1 MKGSSAEI
9 IVKYLE
15 QEGVEY
21 VFGVPGGHL
30 LPFYDALYKS
40 STIKAILAKHE
51 AGAALMA
58 YGYAVTSGKIGVCC
72 GTVGPGATNLV
83 TGVASAYMDSVP
95 LLVLTAQVGTTAI
108 GKGALQEGAG
118 VGRTIDQVALFE
130 KITKMNIMEIRAK
143 NMADTIRRALRVAL
157 SGRQGPVHIDL
168 PADVQAEVVE
178 ADLLPVSA
186 YRASC
191 GDSVNVAHLKTAF
204 ELLKN
209 AAKPAILA
217 GYGTVASR
225 QEKNLVRLA
234 EGLAI
239 PVATTLRAKGVFPED
254 HPLSLGC
261 VGLYG
266 TRAANS
272 YLRSGVDVL
281 LSVGASFHE
290 FTSHCW
296 DPAFA
301 PSKAL
306 IQIDIDPT
314 EIGKNYPV
322 TLGLVSDAGVVLKG
336 LVAELSEPRR
346 KGDEIGLFKNK
357 HEYFREDPMFSDTIP
372 MKPQRLMKELRE
384 VLPRDVVVFA
394 DIGNTLA
401 WAERSFQAYSEGRFV
416 AASGLAAM
424 GSAVAAC
431 IGGKLGSPQNPT
443 VCFCGDGDF
452 HMTGMEVATATAHKI
467 PVIWIVLKNSRLGMI
482 HDVQSVSYQSRYISS
497 TFSDTDFVL
506 AARALGAE
514 GYRTDNPSEI
524 GPIVREALGKSAP
537 AVIEA
542 TIDETEMPPTKPR
555 MLALKR
561 SLGLPDTTAS
571 FSWNAIKA
579 LWTMVKER

>member
-30 LPFYDALYKS
+30 LPFYDALYKNG
-40 STIKAILAKHE
+40 TIKAILTKHE

-83 TGVASAYMDSVP
+83 TGVASAYVDSVP

-108 GKGALQEGAG
+108 GKGALQEAAG
-118 VGRTIDQVALFE
+118 VGRTVDQVALFE

-143 NMADTIRRALRVAL
+143 NMADTIRRALRVAF
-157 SGRQGPVHIDL
+157 SGRPGPVHIDL

-186 YRASC
+186 YRTSR
-191 GDSVNVAHLKTAF
+191 GGSVNVAHVKTAF

-217 GYGTVASR
+217 GYGAAASR
-225 QEKNLVRLA
+225 QGENLLRLA

-239 PVATTLRAKGVFPED
+239 PVTTTLRAKGVFPED

-272 YLRSGVDVL
+272 YLRSDIDVL

-290 FTSHCW
+290 FTTHCW

-322 TLGLVSDAGVVLKG
+322 TLGLVGDAEVVLKS
-336 LVAELSEPRR
+336 LVTELSGSGR
-346 KGDEIGLFKNK
+346 KGHEIGSFKNN
-357 HEYFREDPMFSDTIP
+357 HEYFREDSMLSDAIP

-384 VLPRDVVVFA
+384 VLPRDVIVFA
-394 DIGNTLA
+394 DIGNTLT
-401 WAERSFQAYSEGRFV
+401 WAERCFQAYSEGHFV

-431 IGGKLGSPQNPT
+431 IGGKLGRPQSPT
-443 VCFCGDGDF
+443 LCLCGDGDF
-452 HMTGMEVATATAHKI
+452 HMTGMEVATAAAHKI
-467 PVIWIVLKNSRLGMI
+467 PVVWIVLKNSRLGMI
-482 HDVQSVSYQSRYISS
+482 HDLQSVSYQSRYISS

-524 GPIVREALGKSAP
+524 GPIVKETLMKSTP

-542 TIDETEMPPTKPR
+542 TIDAAEMPPMKPR

-561 SLGLPDTTAS
+561 SLGLPDATAS

>member
-40 STIKAILAKHE
+40 STIKAILTKHE

-108 GKGALQEGAG
+108 GKGALQEAAG
-118 VGRTIDQVALFE
+118 VGRTVDQVALFE

-157 SGRQGPVHIDL
+157 SGRPGPVHINL

-186 YRASC
+186 YRVSW
-191 GDSVNVAHLKTAF
+191 GDSVNVAHVKTAF

-217 GYGTVASR
+217 GYGAAASR
-225 QEKNLVRLA
+225 QEENLLRLA

-239 PVATTLRAKGVFPED
+239 PVATTLRAKGLFPED

-272 YLRSGVDVL
+272 YLKSGIDVL

-322 TLGLVSDAGVVLKG
+322 TLGLVGDAGAVLKS
-336 LVAELSEPRR
+336 LVAELSGPRR
-346 KGDEIGLFKNK
+346 KGDEIGSFKNN
-357 HEYFREDPMFSDTIP
+357 HEYFREDSMLSDAIP

-384 VLPRDVVVFA
+384 VLPRDVIVFA
-394 DIGNTLA
+394 DIGNTLT
-401 WAERSFQAYSEGRFV
+401 WAERCFQAYSEGRFV

-443 VCFCGDGDF
+443 VCFCGDWDF
-452 HMTGMEVATATAHKI
+452 HMTGMEVATAAAHKI
-467 PVIWIVLKNSRLGMI
+467 PVLWIVLKNSQLGMI
-482 HDVQSVSYQSRYISS
+482 HDIQSVSYQSRYISS

-524 GPIVREALGKSAP
+524 GPIVKEALMKSTP

-542 TIDETEMPPTKPR
+542 TIDAAEMPPMKPR

>member
-9 IVKYLE
+9 IVKHLE

-30 LPFYDALYKS
+30 LPFYDALYKTGS
-40 STIKAILAKHE
+40 IKPILAKHE
-51 AGAALMA
+51 AGAAFMA
-58 YGYAVTSGKIGVCC
+58 YGYAVASGKIGVCC

-130 KITKMNIMEIRAK
+130 KITKMNFMEIRAR
-143 NMADTIRRALRVAL
+143 NVADTIRRSLRVAL
-157 SGRQGPVHIDL
+157 SGRPGPVHIDL
-168 PADVQAEVVE
+168 PADIQAEVVD
-178 ADLLPVSA
+178 ADLLPISA
-186 YRASC
+186 YRSS
-191 GDSVNVAHLKTAF
+191 GGSSVDAAHLKTALD
-204 ELLKN
+204 LLKN
-209 AAKPAILA
+209 AKKPAILA
-217 GYGTVASR
+217 GYGTTAGG
-225 QEKNLVRLA
+225 QGGNLIKLA
-234 EGLAI
+234 EGLGM

-281 LSVGASFHE
+281 LSIGASFHE

-296 DPAFA
+296 DPAFI
-301 PSKAL
+301 PSTAL
-306 IQIDIDPT
+306 IQVDIDPV

-322 TLGLVSDAGVVLKG
+322 TLALVGDAGAVLEGLVSRLNGA
-336 LVAELSEPRR
+336 ARPSE
-346 KGDEIGLFKNK
+346 DISSFKTD
-357 HEYFREDPMFSDTIP
+357 HEYFSENSMLSDAVP

-384 VLPRDVVVFA
+384 VLPRDVTICA
-394 DIGNTLA
+394 DIGNTLT
-401 WAERSFQAYSEGRFV
+401 WAERCFQAYSEGQFV
-416 AASGLAAM
+416 ALSGLAAM

-431 IGGKLGSPQNPT
+431 IGTKLGRPQNPA
-443 VCFCGDGDF
+443 VCLCGDGDF
-452 HMTGMEVATATAHKI
+452 HMTGMEVATAVAHRI
-467 PVIWIVLKNSRLGMI
+467 PVVWIVLRNSQLGMI
-482 HDVQSVSYQSRYISS
+482 HDVQAVSYQGRYISS

-506 AARALGAE
+506 LARALGAE
-514 GYRTDNPSEI
+514 GYRTDTPSEI
-524 GPIVREALGKSAP
+524 GPIVREALEKPGP
-537 AVIEA
+537 VVVEA
-542 TIDETEMPPTKPR
+542 TIDAAEMPPMKPR
-555 MLALKR
+555 MLALRR

-579 LWTMVKER
+579 IWTMIKER